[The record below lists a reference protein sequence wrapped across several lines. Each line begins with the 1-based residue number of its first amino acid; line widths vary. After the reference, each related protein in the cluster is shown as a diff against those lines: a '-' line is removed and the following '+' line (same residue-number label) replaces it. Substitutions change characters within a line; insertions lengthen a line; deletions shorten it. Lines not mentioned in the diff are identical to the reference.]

1 MYISSEE
8 LNYLLSQIMGR
19 FDTIDKTLERMSK
32 LKDFLD
38 GDTLLDNYDLCT
50 LLGVTKRT
58 LARYRQKGKVRFYM
72 IDGRTYYKS
81 SEIKEF
87 LKAKGKSF

>member
-1 MYISSEE
+1 MYINSEE
-8 LNYLLSQIMGR
+8 LNYLLNQIMGR
-19 FDTIDKTLERMSK
+19 FDTIDKTLERMNK
-32 LKDFLD
+32 LKDCID
-38 GDTLLDNYDLCT
+38 GDTLLDNHDLCA

-58 LARYRQKGKVRFYM
+58 LARYRQKKKVRYYM

-87 LKAKGKSF
+87 LQMKGKSW